1 MKKQV
6 VIPAV
11 VIAVLVATAFAIH
24 FINFKTEIPNIKLVS
39 LQLQLDKKNEEFV
52 LNQFKGCT
60 RGELVQKW
68 GNPDGSLFGFYGDI
82 WSITENESL
91 VVYYSAESTV
101 EHIKLHKNE
110 KNN

>member
-1 MKKQV
+1 MPPLLADFTHARPCKPFCEKYLTL
-6 VIPAV
+6 P
-11 VIAVLVATAFAIH
+11 
-24 FINFKTEIPNIKLVS
+24 
-39 LQLQLDKKNEEFV
+39 KNEEFV

-101 EHIKLHKNE
+101 EHIKLHQNE